1 MKKLQNY
8 LLGDKISND
17 LKEVTNYM
25 IANGLTKMKD
35 LRTSKKALKEVA
47 EAVESVEVTPEPI
60 ELIEA
65 AGAFE
70 INKKKK

>member
-47 EAVESVEVTPEPI
+47 GAVEFVELTRKRSNRGSKSP
-60 ELIEA
+60 LT
-65 AGAFE
+65 
-70 INKKKK
+70 

>member
-1 MKKLQNY
+1 MKKVQNY

-47 EAVESVEVTPEPI
+47 GAVEFVEVTPEPI